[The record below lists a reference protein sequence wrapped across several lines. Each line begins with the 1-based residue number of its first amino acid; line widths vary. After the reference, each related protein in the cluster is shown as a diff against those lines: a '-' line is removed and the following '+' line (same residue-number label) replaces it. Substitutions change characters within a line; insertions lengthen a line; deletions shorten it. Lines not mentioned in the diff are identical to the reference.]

1 MNARTTLLA
10 CALAVPTAFA
20 GTAFAGSNKV
30 AQQDAQWLKNIH
42 QTSLAAIK
50 AGKAAKKN
58 GNSPLV
64 NKVAEKIIADDQVLD
79 KKVKMLAKDEGVD
92 LPNSPSTKQQSE
104 LQTVK
109 SKNGTEF
116 DKLWTKTMLKAE
128 LKAGNQA
135 QAEVAK
141 GKSHKVKKLAKTA
154 LPAINLEQNML
165 QHALA
170 KIKSTTKASVSK

>member
-1 MNARTTLLA
+1 MNARATRLA
-10 CALAVPTAFA
+10 CMLVVPTAFA
-20 GTAFAGSNKV
+20 GTAFAGGNKV
-30 AQQDAQWLKNIH
+30 ARQDAQWLRNIH

-50 AGKAAKKN
+50 ASKAATKE
-58 GNSPLV
+58 GSSPLV
-64 NKVAEKIIADDQVLD
+64 DKIAAKIIADDQVLD
-79 KKVKMLAKDEGVD
+79 KKVKMLAKDEGVE
-92 LPNSPSTKQQSE
+92 LPGSPSARQQSE

-109 SKNGTEF
+109 SKHGTQF
-116 DKLWTKTMLKAE
+116 DKLWTRTMLKAE

-141 GKSHKVKKLAKTA
+141 GKSHKVKELATKA

-170 KIKSTTKASVSK
+170 KLKETTKTSVSK

>member
-1 MNARTTLLA
+1 MNTRATVLA
-10 CALAVPTAFA
+10 CALAMPTALA

-30 AQQDAQWLKNIH
+30 AQQDAYWLKNIH

-50 AGKAAKKN
+50 AGKTAQRN

-64 NKVAEKIIADDQVLD
+64 DKVARKIIDDDQVLD
-79 KKVKMLAKDEGVD
+79 KKVKMLAKDEGVN

-109 SKNGTEF
+109 SKHGTEF
-116 DKLWTKTMLKAE
+116 DKLWTRTMLKAE

-141 GKSHKVKKLAKTA
+141 GKSQKVKKLAKTA

-165 QHALA
+165 QHAIA
-170 KIKSTTKASVSK
+170 KLKSTTKTSISK